1 MDATVDFNELTSE
14 LKKYQPDI
22 LRLWITQLFQS
33 SKRLVSM
40 AGEESLKRMASQL
53 LDETFKA
60 LPAGPDIESAAYGD
74 VRKTVDNISGELAA
88 KDVTP
93 SETAMLIFSMKDAY
107 LVTLQNYYKNN
118 ERQNEVIIAMN
129 RVLDGFA
136 ILAFES
142 FGKKREHLIK
152 EQQKALLEL
161 STPIV
166 KVWDRILMVPL
177 IGVLDSQR
185 TQMVMESLLTA
196 IEDTQSKVAILD
208 ISGIPIVDSLV
219 AKHLIRTVSAAKLM
233 GAQCII
239 TGIRARISQTMI
251 QLGVDLS
258 DVITRSSL
266 ADGLRVALDITGQ
279 KMVPR

>member
-1 MDATVDFNELTSE
+1 MEATLDYSE
-14 LKKYQPDI
+14 LADLLRKYQSDT
-22 LRLWITQLFQS
+22 LRLWVTQLFQS

-40 AGEESLKRMASQL
+40 AGEENLKRMASQL
-53 LDETFKA
+53 LDDTFRA
-60 LPAGPDIESAAYGD
+60 IPSGPDTQSAGYSD
-74 VRKTVDNISGELAA
+74 VRKTVEGISGELAA

-93 SETAMLIFSMKDAY
+93 SETAMFIFSMKDAY
-107 LVTLQNYYKNN
+107 LSSLLSNFEDK
-118 ERQNEVIIAMN
+118 ERLNEVTVAMN
-129 RVLDGFA
+129 RILDGIA
-136 ILAFES
+136 LITFES
-142 FGKKREHLIK
+142 YGRKREHIIK

-166 KVWDRILMVPL
+166 KVWDRILLVPL

-185 TQMVMESLLTA
+185 TQMVMESLLTS
-196 IEDTQSKVAILD
+196 IEETQSKVAILD

-258 DVITRSSL
+258 DVTTRSSL
-266 ADGLRVALDITGQ
+266 ADGLRVALDATGMKIVQ
-279 KMVPR
+279 R

>member
-1 MDATVDFNELTSE
+1 MEGTVDYSELSTE

-22 LRLWITQLFQS
+22 LRLWITQIFQNA
-33 SKRLVSM
+33 KRLVSM
-40 AGEESLKRMASQL
+40 AGEEPLKRMAAQL
-53 LDETFKA
+53 LEDTFKA
-60 LPAGPDIESAAYGD
+60 LPAGPDLQAAAYGD
-74 VRKTVDNISGELAA
+74 VRKTVDTISAELAA
-88 KDVTP
+88 KDITP
-93 SETAMLIFSMKDAY
+93 SETAMFIFSMKDAY
-107 LVTLQNYYKNN
+107 LATLQNYYADKGRISDVTI
-118 ERQNEVIIAMN
+118 EMN
-129 RVLDGFA
+129 RILDGIA
-136 ILAFES
+136 IITFES
-142 FGKKREHLIK
+142 FGRKREALIK

-166 KVWDRILMVPL
+166 KVWDRILMIPL

-208 ISGIPIVDSLV
+208 ISGIPVVDTLV

-266 ADGLRVALDITGQ
+266 SDGLKVALDVTGQ
-279 KMVPR
+279 KIVPR

>member
-1 MDATVDFNELTSE
+1 MDATVNYAQLANEL
-14 LKKYQPDI
+14 KQYQPDI
-22 LRLWITQLFQS
+22 LRLWITQLFQD

-40 AGEESLKRMASQL
+40 VGEEDLKRMAAQL
-53 LDETFKA
+53 LDETFRV
-60 LPAGPDIESAAYGD
+60 LPAGNDIQSPSFEG
-74 VRKTVDNISGELAA
+74 VRKTVNNITGELAA

-93 SETAMLIFSMKDAY
+93 SETAIFIFSMKEAY
-107 LVTLQNYYKNN
+107 LATLQNCYQEQ
-118 ERQNEVIIAMN
+118 ERLSGASLLMN
-129 RVLDGFA
+129 RMLDGLA
-136 ILAFES
+136 ILTFES
-142 FGKKREHLIK
+142 FGRKREHLIK

-166 KVWDRILMVPL
+166 KVWDKILLVPL

-185 TQMVMESLLTA
+185 TQMVMEGLLTA

-266 ADGLRVALDITGQ
+266 SDGLRVALDITGV
-279 KMVPR
+279 KIVPR

>member
-1 MDATVDFNELTSE
+1 MDATLDYAQLANEL
-14 LKKYQPDI
+14 KNYQSDI
-22 LRLWITQLFQS
+22 LRLWITQLFQN

-40 AGEESLKRMASQL
+40 AGEEDLKRMAAQL
-53 LDETFKA
+53 LDETFRA
-60 LPAGPDIESAAYGD
+60 LPAGNDIQSPSFEG
-74 VRKTVDNISGELAA
+74 VRKTINSISSDLAA

-93 SETAMLIFSMKDAY
+93 AETALFIFSMKEAY
-107 LVTLQNYYKNN
+107 LAMLQNSYQDK
-118 ERQNEVIIAMN
+118 ERLSDVSLAMT
-129 RVLDGFA
+129 RILDGLA
-136 ILAFES
+136 ILTFES
-142 FGKKREHLIK
+142 FGRKREQLIK

-166 KVWDRILMVPL
+166 KVWDKILLVPL

-185 TQMVMESLLTA
+185 TQMVMESLLTS

-208 ISGIPIVDSLV
+208 ISGIPIVDTLV

-251 QLGVDLS
+251 QLGVDMS

-266 ADGLRVALDITGQ
+266 SDGLRVALDITGV
-279 KMVPR
+279 KIVPR